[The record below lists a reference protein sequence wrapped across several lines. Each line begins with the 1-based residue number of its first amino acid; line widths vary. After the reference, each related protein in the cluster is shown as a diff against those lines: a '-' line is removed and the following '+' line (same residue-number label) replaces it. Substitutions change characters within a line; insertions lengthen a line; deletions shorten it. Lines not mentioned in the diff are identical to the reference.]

1 MKDKN
6 VISERRPNGTLRV
19 ATLNPDPSLTQ
30 QQFKEECD
38 INTIMNKYIKTG
50 EFRALTGKG
59 GIYADFSEIKDLQS
73 MLDTVRLAQDAFASL
88 PAQVRQRFAN
98 DPAQLLEFIQDT
110 NNRDEAIKLGLIDKP
125 IPSPNDEP
133 SLPTNDDM
141 GTTTISKTKP
151 LKQKNLE
158 QA

>member
-1 MKDKN
+1 MLDKN
-6 VISERRPNGTLRV
+6 VIRERRPNGTLRV
-19 ATLNPDPSLTQ
+19 ATSNPDPSLTQ

-50 EFRALTGKG
+50 EFRALTGRG
-59 GIYADFSEIKDLQS
+59 GVYADFSEIKDLQS

-98 DPAQLLEFIQDT
+98 DPAQLLAFIQDT
-110 NNRDEAIKLGLIDKP
+110 NNRDEAIKLGLIDRP
-125 IPSPNDEP
+125 TTEPNDEP
-133 SLPTNDDM
+133 SLQTNDDM
-141 GTTTISKTKP
+141 ATTTVSTKKP
-151 LKQKNLE
+151 SKQKPLE